1 MKITNPT
8 NQFIKSG
15 QILIMPRIK
24 SRFLT
29 EDVRPGKVI
38 DTLAKYI
45 LVDGFHIVVD
55 LERSKGSYMVDAR
68 NGRKYLD
75 MYSYFSTLPI
85 GHNHPKMREKDFLR
99 ELKAAALEN
108 PANSDVY
115 TEEYAHFVRVFS
127 RLALPKFMRHLF
139 FIAGGALAVENALK
153 TAMDWKIRKNFSKG
167 AKRELGKKVIHFKE
181 AFHGR
186 SGYTLSLTNTSE
198 TKIKY
203 FPKFRWPRVLNP
215 KLRFPV
221 TEKVLKE
228 VERKEKKSLEQIE
241 SALKKYPKD
250 IACLIIEPIQGEG
263 GDNHFRKEFLQALE
277 MVCREND
284 IMYVLDEIQ
293 TGFGATGKMWAF
305 EHFGIKPDIIAFGK
319 KSQICGIMASK
330 RVDEVKDNVF
340 HMSSRINSTWGG
352 NLVDMARGRKYL
364 EIIVED
370 KLLQN
375 AERMGKYFVKRLWE
389 LAEKHPKVSN
399 VRGRGCFVAFEM
411 PSTKERD
418 SLRMRCW
425 KNGLAVLASWPKSIR
440 FRPPLT
446 VNEKE
451 IDECMEKLEKSFRT

>member
-1 MKITNPT
+1 MPMK
-8 NQFIKSG
+8 
-15 QILIMPRIK
+15 K

-29 EDVRPGKVI
+29 EDMRPSKVI

-55 LERSKGSYMVDAR
+55 LERSKGTYMVDAR

-115 TEEYAHFVRVFS
+115 TEEYASFVKVFAK
-127 RLALPKFMRHLF
+127 LAKPKFMRHLF

-186 SGYTLSLTNTSE
+186 SGYTLSLTNTSD

-389 LAEKHPKVSN
+389 LAGKHPKVSN
-399 VRGRGCFVAFEM
+399 VRGCGCFVAFEM
-411 PSTKERD
+411 PSTKQRD
-418 SLRMRCW
+418 SFRMRCW

-446 VNEKE
+446 VNEEE
-451 IDECMEKLEKSFRT
+451 IDEAIEKLEKSFRM

>member
-1 MKITNPT
+1 MKIINPT

-15 QILIMPRIK
+15 QILIMPMKK

-29 EDVRPGKVI
+29 EDMRPSKVI

-55 LERSKGSYMVDAR
+55 LERSKGTYMVDAR

-115 TEEYAHFVRVFS
+115 TEEYASFVKVFAK
-127 RLALPKFMRHLF
+127 LAKPKFMRHLF

-446 VNEKE
+446 VNEEE
-451 IDECMEKLEKSFRT
+451 IDEAIEKLKKSFRM